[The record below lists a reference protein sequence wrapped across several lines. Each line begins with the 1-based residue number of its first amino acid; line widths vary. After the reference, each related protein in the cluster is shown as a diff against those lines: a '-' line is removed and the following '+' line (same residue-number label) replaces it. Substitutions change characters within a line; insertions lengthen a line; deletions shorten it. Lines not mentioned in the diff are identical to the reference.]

1 MSNGSR
7 RPCKECPWTN
17 ENNHNAKFREW
28 SDKMSSMGKNQAC
41 HMETSDVWGLN
52 TEINPKNECVGRK
65 LMRETNIGK
74 DKPKNQ

>member
-1 MSNGSR
+1 MSNGCR

-41 HMETSDVWGLN
+41 HMETSDVWGQN
-52 TEINPKNECVGRK
+52 TEINRTNECVGRK
-65 LMRETNIGK
+65 LMRETNIVK